1 MAPVLRRMA
10 LAPGLTPL
18 VCVTAQHREMLDQ
31 VLGCFAI
38 RPDCDLNLMRPGAG
52 LNSLSAAVLARLDQV
67 FAELRPDWVL
77 VQGDT
82 SSALA
87 AALAAA
93 HARLPVA
100 HIEAGLRTGRAD
112 SPWPEEMNRR
122 LIAQVAARHFCPTAQ
137 ARSNLLREG
146 IAAERI
152 TVTGNT
158 GIDALLDT
166 IALLDADPRR
176 RDAVEAA
183 LPALRQNKRL
193 ILVTGHRREN
203 LAGGLAR
210 VADGLARLADR
221 GDVEI
226 VFPLHLNPE
235 VRRAAIPRLS
245 NRPGI
250 HLTEP
255 LEYLPF
261 VQLMRRSAI
270 IITDSGGVQ
279 EEAPS
284 LGKPVIVT
292 RDTTERPEAVEA
304 GTAELV
310 GTDADRLFARTSRL
324 LDDDALYARRA
335 VPHHPFGDGKAAS
348 RIVDAL
354 LHA

>member
-1 MAPVLRRMA
+1 M
-10 LAPGLTPL
+10 
-18 VCVTAQHREMLDQ
+18 
-31 VLGCFAI
+31 
-38 RPDCDLNLMRPGAG
+38 
-52 LNSLSAAVLARLDQV
+52 
-67 FAELRPDWVL
+67 
-77 VQGDT
+77 
-82 SSALA
+82 
-87 AALAAA
+87 
-93 HARLPVA
+93 
-100 HIEAGLRTGRAD
+100 
-112 SPWPEEMNRR
+112 
-122 LIAQVAARHFCPTAQ
+122 
-137 ARSNLLREG
+137 
-146 IAAERI
+146 
-152 TVTGNT
+152 
-158 GIDALLDT
+158 
-166 IALLDADPRR
+166 
-176 RDAVEAA
+176 
-183 LPALRQNKRL
+183 PALRQNKRL

-255 LEYLPF
+255 LDYLPF

-292 RDTTERPEAVEA
+292 RDTTERAEAVAA

-310 GTDADRLFARTSRL
+310 GTDPDRLFTRASRL
-324 LDDDALYARRA
+324 LDDEALYARRA
-335 VPHHPFGDGKAAS
+335 VPHRRSATARRRPASLRLCCMHSVRRIAVLGLGYIGLPTAAAFADQGVACSGWIPIRACWIGFATGRVICWS
-348 RIVDAL
+348 RRWAL
-354 LHA
+354 WCGGRWGRGGWWWMVR